1 VKKMNLTQL
10 LGCLLLLPS
19 VSCLAAGDDLEPGD
33 PIAAIDGEPV
43 YFGELNLVL
52 TERLQAKD
60 LQRVNADVRRATAA
74 LIVRRHLAMK
84 SLEIKGGAT
93 LESMLRRQVEA
104 LAADLRRRGSSLQ
117 KQAAERKANEASL
130 VTDLRW
136 RLAWGQYL
144 KSRLND
150 ANLKRFFDRRRDQYA
165 GGRWEVSQ
173 VFIKAD
179 KTDAPSWRATLT
191 NVNELAEQIR
201 VSETPSQAFYDA
213 AVEHSESASA
223 SDGGKVG
230 WVQKD
235 GDLPGSL
242 MAAIRKMKVGEVSAA
257 IQSPLGIHLVFLHQ
271 IDAGD
276 LEFEDLTDQSQLRRD
291 AANALFDSLLRERS
305 NAQVSWLVRDL
316 KPPADVKMIPE

>member
-1 VKKMNLTQL
+1 MIKIVKYAL
-10 LGCLLLLPS
+10 LCLLLFPAVRCS
-19 VSCLAAGDDLEPGD
+19 AAGDDLEPGD

-43 YFGELNLVL
+43 FFGELNLVL

-60 LQRVNADVRRATAA
+60 LQRVGAEVRRATAV

-84 SLEIKGGAT
+84 SLEAKGGAT
-93 LESMLRRQVEA
+93 LEAMLKRQVAA

-117 KQAAERKANEASL
+117 KQASDRMADENAMVN
-130 VTDLRW
+130 DLRW

-144 KSRLND
+144 KSRLNES
-150 ANLKRFFDRRRDQYA
+150 NLKKFFDLHRDQYA

-173 VFIKAD
+173 IFVRAD
-179 KTDAPSWRATLT
+179 KSDAASWRATLA
-191 NVNELAEQIR
+191 NVNELADQIR
-201 VSETPSQAFYDA
+201 VSEAPQQAFYDA
-213 AVEHSESASA
+213 AIEHSESASA

-242 MAAIRKMKVGEVSAA
+242 MTTIRKMKTGEVSAA
-257 IQSPLGIHLVFLHQ
+257 IQSPLGVHLLLLHRVE
-271 IDAGD
+271 AGD
-276 LEFEDLTDQSQLRRD
+276 LKFEDLTDQAQLRRD
-291 AANALFDSLLRERS
+291 AANALFDALLRERS
-305 NAQVSWLVRDL
+305 ETQVNWLVRDL

>member
-1 VKKMNLTQL
+1 MNNFVVFLS
-10 LGCLLLLPS
+10 LGCILMFSAVP
-19 VSCLAAGDDLEPGD
+19 CFAAGDDLEPGD

-43 YFGELNLVL
+43 FFGELNLVL

-60 LQRVNADVRRATAA
+60 LQRVGAEVRRATAA

-84 SLEIKGGAT
+84 SLEAKGGAT
-93 LESMLRRQVEA
+93 LEAMLKRQIET
-104 LAADLRRRGSSLQ
+104 LASDLRRRGSSLQ
-117 KQAAERKANEASL
+117 KQASDRMADENSL

-150 ANLKRFFDRRRDQYA
+150 ANLKKFFNLHRDQYA

-173 VFIKAD
+173 IFVKAD
-179 KTDAPSWRATLT
+179 KSDAASWRTTLA
-191 NVNELAEQIR
+191 NVKELADQIR
-201 VSETPSQAFYDA
+201 VSETPDQAFYDA

-230 WVQKD
+230 WVQKN

-242 MAAIRKMKVGEVSAA
+242 MTAIRKMKTGDVSAA
-257 IQSPLGIHLVFLHQ
+257 IQSPLGIHLVLLHQ
-271 IDAGD
+271 VEAGN
-276 LEFEDLTDQSQLRRD
+276 LQFEDLTDQSQLRRD
-291 AANALFDSLLRERS
+291 AANALFDALLRERS
-305 NAQVSWLVRDL
+305 EAQVSWLVRDL
-316 KPPADVKMIPE
+316 KPPANVKMIPE

>member
-1 VKKMNLTQL
+1 MNNFVVYVL
-10 LGCLLLLPS
+10 LVFISMMPV
-19 VSCLAAGDDLEPGD
+19 VSCIAAGDDLEPGD

-43 YFGELNLVL
+43 FFGELNLVL

-60 LQRVNADVRRATAA
+60 LQRVGADVWRATAA

-84 SLEIKGGAT
+84 SLEAKGGVT
-93 LESMLRRQVEA
+93 LESMLQRQVEA
-104 LAADLRRRGSSLQ
+104 LALDLRRRGSSLQ
-117 KQAAERKANEASL
+117 KQAAERKADEKSL

-150 ANLKRFFDRRRDQYA
+150 ANLKKFFNLHRDQYA

-173 VFIKAD
+173 IFVKAD
-179 KTDAPSWRATLT
+179 KSDAASWRAALA
-191 NVNELAEQIR
+191 NVNELADQIR
-201 VSETPSQAFYDA
+201 VSEEPQQAFYDA

-223 SDGGKVG
+223 TDGGKVG

-242 MAAIRKMKVGEVSAA
+242 MTAIRKMKTGEVSAA
-257 IQSPLGIHLVFLHQ
+257 IQSPLGIHLVCLHQ
-271 IDAGD
+271 VEAGD
-276 LEFEDLTDQSQLRRD
+276 LEFEDLADQSQLRRD
-291 AANALFDSLLRERS
+291 AVNALFDALLQERS
-305 NAQVSWLVRDL
+305 EAQVSWLVRDL
-316 KPPADVKMIPE
+316 KPPAGVKMIPE

>member
-1 VKKMNLTQL
+1 MNKLVVCGL
-10 LGCLLLLPS
+10 LFCVLWFSAVP
-19 VSCLAAGDDLEPGD
+19 CLAAGDDLEPRD

-43 YFGELNLVL
+43 FFGELNLAL

-60 LQRVNADVRRATAA
+60 LQRVGAEARRATAA
-74 LIVRRHLAMK
+74 LIVQRHLAMK
-84 SLEIKGGAT
+84 SLEAKGGAT
-93 LESMLRRQVEA
+93 LEAMLKRQVET
-104 LAADLRRRGSSLQ
+104 LASDLKRRGSSLQ
-117 KQAAERKANEASL
+117 KQASDRMADEKSL

-136 RLAWGQYL
+136 KLAWGQYL

-150 ANLKRFFDRRRDQYA
+150 ANLKKFFNLHRDQYA

-173 VFIKAD
+173 IFVKAD
-179 KTDAPSWRATLT
+179 KSDAASLRATLV
-191 NVNELAEQIR
+191 NVNELADQIR
-201 VSETPSQAFYDA
+201 VSEAPQQAFYDA

-235 GDLPGSL
+235 GDLPSSL
-242 MAAIRKMKVGEVSAA
+242 MTVVRKMKTGEVSKA

-271 IDAGD
+271 VEAGD
-276 LEFEDLTDQSQLRRD
+276 LQFEDLSDQSQLRRD

-305 NAQVSWLVRDL
+305 EAEVSWLVRDL

>member
-1 VKKMNLTQL
+1 VNKFVVY
-10 LGCLLLLPS
+10 GLLLCVFWSPA
-19 VSCLAAGDDLEPGD
+19 VSCFAAGDDLEPED

-43 YFGELNLVL
+43 FFGELNLVL
-52 TERLQAKD
+52 TERLQTKD
-60 LQRVNADVRRATAA
+60 LQRVGAEVRRATAA

-84 SLEIKGGAT
+84 SLEAKGGAT
-93 LESMLRRQVEA
+93 LEAMLKRQVET
-104 LAADLRRRGSSLQ
+104 LASDLKRRGSSLQ
-117 KQAAERKANEASL
+117 KQASDRMADENSL

-150 ANLKRFFDRRRDQYA
+150 ANLKKFFNLRRDQYA

-173 VFIKAD
+173 VFVKANKSD
-179 KTDAPSWRATLT
+179 VASWRATLA
-191 NVNELAEQIR
+191 NVNELADQIR
-201 VSETPSQAFYDA
+201 VSETPQQAFYDA

-235 GDLPGSL
+235 GDLPSSL
-242 MAAIRKMKVGEVSAA
+242 MTAIRKMKTGEVSAA

-271 IDAGD
+271 VEAGD
-276 LEFEDLTDQSQLRRD
+276 LKFEDLTDQSQLRRD
-291 AANALFDSLLRERS
+291 AANALFDALLRERAE
-305 NAQVSWLVRDL
+305 AQVSWLVRDL